1 MIMNKRLPVLIVL
14 LGFGL
19 VGCESFQMI
28 DEYKL
33 AEVNR
38 AKGDF
43 GCFLVRNI
51 QAQNRAYVE
60 ECGARNLVENYTTG
74 FTLGIID
81 LSAGQFKFERA
92 LLSQINSEQETCKIL
107 RANEVSIMGNTQ
119 GIEFYY
125 ECSADE

>member
-1 MIMNKRLPVLIVL
+1 MNKYLPVLIAL

-28 DEYKL
+28 DEYKM

-38 AKGDF
+38 VKGDY
-43 GCFLVRNI
+43 GCFIVRNL
-51 QAQNRAYVE
+51 QVQNRAYVE

-81 LSAGQFKFERA
+81 LSAGQFKFEEA

-125 ECSADE
+125 ECSANE